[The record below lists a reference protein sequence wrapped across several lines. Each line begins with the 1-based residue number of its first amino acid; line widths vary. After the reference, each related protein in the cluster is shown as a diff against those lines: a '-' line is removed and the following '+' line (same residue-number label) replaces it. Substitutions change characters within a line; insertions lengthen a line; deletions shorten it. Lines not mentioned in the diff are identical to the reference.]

1 MTVLEDGTESE
12 WKERINMTRHEQL
25 LEQYA
30 DTYFTLLMEGVS
42 KAEGVRLKWLNIDDI
57 QASKALDQRCIKTI
71 GRCFAGGILRRSM
84 RKALTV
90 AAVVIIIM
98 ALSFTTAFAMS
109 EQVRIA
115 TLNLMIT
122 VHEKYTRLSIQNTEV
137 NTVMGVAGPESYF
150 KNLRVEW
157 LPKGYEYASG
167 TYNYQAIFRNA
178 EGEWII
184 IDRYDGAAQVQID
197 TENAEVV
204 EPIEMNGSSGLCVV
218 KNGQTQIIIY
228 HAGRNI
234 YVDIG
239 AAKTVPRYVVE
250 KVARNIVIVSE

>member
-1 MTVLEDGTESE
+1 
-12 WKERINMTRHEQL
+12 MTRQEQL
-25 LEQYA
+25 LEQYT
-30 DTYFTLLMEGVS
+30 DTYFALLMEGVS
-42 KAEGVRLKWLNIDDI
+42 KAEGVRLKWLNIDDVRT
-57 QASKALDQRCIKTI
+57 SEALDRRCLKTI
-71 GRCFAGGILRRSM
+71 NRCFAGGILRRSM

-98 ALSFTTAFAMS
+98 ALSFTTAFAVS

-157 LPKGYEYASG
+157 LPEGYEYSSG
-167 TYNYQAIFRNA
+167 EYDYQAIFANSA
-178 EGEWII
+178 GEWII
-184 IDRYDGAAQVQID
+184 VTRYEGTAQINID
-197 TENAEVV
+197 TENAEVI
-204 EPIEMNGSSGLCVV
+204 EPIELNGNSGIYVI
-218 KNGQTQIIIY
+218 KNGQTHI
-228 HAGRNI
+228 ALANAEKNI
-234 YVDIG
+234 YITLL
-239 AAKTVPRYVVE
+239 ATKKMPRDVVE

>member
-1 MTVLEDGTESE
+1 
-12 WKERINMTRHEQL
+12 MTRHERL

-30 DTYFTLLMEGVS
+30 DTYFALLMEDVS

-57 QASKALDQRCIKTI
+57 RASKQLDQRCLKTI
-71 GRCFAGGILRRSM
+71 NRCFAGGILRRSM

-90 AAVVIIIM
+90 AAIVVIIL

-122 VHEKYTRLSIQNTEV
+122 VHERYTSLSIQNTEA

-157 LPKGYEYASG
+157 LPEGYEYSSG
-167 TYNYQAIFRNA
+167 EYDYQAVFANST
-178 EGEWII
+178 GEWLIVT
-184 IDRYDGAAQVQID
+184 RYEGTAQINID

-204 EPIEMNGSSGLCVV
+204 EAIEINGSRGVCVV
-218 KNGQTQIIIY
+218 KNRQTHI
-228 HAGRNI
+228 ALANAEKNI
-234 YVDIG
+234 YITLL
-239 AAKTVPRYVVE
+239 ATKEMPRDVVE